1 MNESIRKWCSEILIS
16 FCAGEFSDY
25 KEARDLL
32 IEYMIQSFKLSV
44 NELLVCNEMS
54 VSNLITKHRGYQTKL
69 KHFKKTIIDYCQEMG
84 YI

>member
-1 MNESIRKWCSEILIS
+1 MNESIRKWYSEILIS

-32 IEYMIQSFKLSV
+32 TEHMIQSFKLSL
-44 NELLVCNEMS
+44 NELLICNEMS
-54 VSNLITKHRGYQTKL
+54 VNSLVTQHRGYQTKL
-69 KHFKKTIIDYCQEMG
+69 KQFKKTISDYCQEMG

>member
-1 MNESIRKWCSEILIS
+1 MNESIRKWYSEILVS

-32 IEYMIQSFKLSV
+32 TEYMIQSFKLSV

-54 VSNLITKHRGYQTKL
+54 VSSLITQHRGYQTKL
-69 KHFKKTIIDYCQEMG
+69 KHFKKTIADYCQEMG